1 MILSRPR
8 NNLESKKVN
17 IPELDSQVA
26 GLRVWHPEEKRRD
39 LIKKR
44 GETRC
49 TSQIEEHGSHLSN
62 PNWPIR
68 FIQDLALEPSW
79 V

>member
-39 LIKKR
+39 LIKKKKR
-44 GETRC
+44 GGKLDVR
-49 TSQIEEHGSHLSN
+49 
-62 PNWPIR
+62 
-68 FIQDLALEPSW
+68 
-79 V
+79 VK